1 MDRPKSH
8 TSINEEINGTN
19 FGVNNTSLK
28 TGTLYTD
35 SYGALETIFW
45 GSNTLSRNHAT
56 ISCSS
61 YDKNGS

>member
-35 SYGALETIFW
+35 SYGALETIF
-45 GSNTLSRNHAT
+45 
-56 ISCSS
+56 
-61 YDKNGS
+61 